1 MRGRIDPHARY
12 RELIAARLE
21 KPLSRVELR
30 QLNAHLKT
38 CPACQSVDAEYRAE
52 RGLLRALPVPTPPR
66 DLWARTSAHLDREVA
81 HAYRQRKWRRRM
93 SRGRRSA
100 QPSTGVL
107 TAVAAI
113 GVSAAIAM
121 LQLAPAIGPAAS
133 TQLRPTPLGVPKQ
146 ELTYVGQ
153 SASDVA
159 IYRTE
164 LSQVCP
170 ASALDCVETEKVVR
184 TPLELPADMRAGNFS
199 LSPSGNQLALVGHVL
214 NEDVIAVVT
223 MPNDSSNSQA
233 NKGGNGNAG
242 KGNDRQKTPDPEAP
256 SQSGSS
262 SSGGGPA
269 KSRNPDANSQQ
280 SPDPA
285 QAAPSDAPG
294 GGNGGNNGN
303 GGGNG
308 NGDSDVPPSSVSA
321 TAVPGLAV
329 VSILDNVQSA
339 GAAPD
344 WSANGSMLAFSA
356 MPDDGSRGPDV
367 YIWSPGDLKAQAI
380 TNDHS
385 SYFAS
390 WSGNRIVISRLTA
403 DQRLRTFVFDP
414 KALDERAVGG
424 AQLWLPAVN
433 TQRTQ

>member
-1 MRGRIDPHARY
+1 
-12 RELIAARLE
+12 
-21 KPLSRVELR
+21 
-30 QLNAHLKT
+30 
-38 CPACQSVDAEYRAE
+38 
-52 RGLLRALPVPTPPR
+52 
-66 DLWARTSAHLDREVA
+66 
-81 HAYRQRKWRRRM
+81 M

-100 QPSTGVL
+100 EPSTGVL

-121 LQLAPAIGPAAS
+121 LQLAPAIGPVVS
-133 TQLRPTPLGVPKQ
+133 TQVRPTPLGVPRQ

-153 SASDVA
+153 GASDVA

-223 MPNDSSNSQA
+223 MPNDSGNSQA

-242 KGNDRQKTPDPEAP
+242 KGNDRQKTPDPEAT

-367 YIWSPGDLKAQAI
+367 
-380 TNDHS
+380 
-385 SYFAS
+385 
-390 WSGNRIVISRLTA
+390 
-403 DQRLRTFVFDP
+403 
-414 KALDERAVGG
+414 
-424 AQLWLPAVN
+424 
-433 TQRTQ
+433 